1 MAFDMLNGTAEFLGI
16 NRTRYGR
23 WFLVTVFV
31 LSATVL
37 PMLGYTFGRFEYDIL
52 KVYGH
57 YQRTHQHSY
66 LRTIPTYLSLFIFAE
81 IYQLVLA
88 VNAIRTE
95 NTIQTVGIV
104 FFNMAMLVYSAL
116 QYNQIQDTALEL
128 GVHAAYEAC
137 KGVIIAIPCVLA
149 AGVLVLVVLT
159 YKIHQDFGWS
169 IYKQV
174 GADISSKRRYLCYL
188 IYVTLLKF
196 DFFFFL
202 GFTVQ
207 FVVVVLKHDD
217 VEFALTIVV
226 IPLTIIALYLATV
239 FVRKETIVGMAAM
252 IVIYLAG
259 MAYFVFKLV
268 RIYQPSQMYK
278 YIAVQKTLTV
288 FAVLTIIFLVATIM
302 MAVICTIN
310 FGKGLK
316 RIVHDTKQSRIPK
329 QSPNDSLL
337 TPEKIQ
343 PPTDNQRK
351 SQLIID

>member
-1 MAFDMLNGTAEFLGI
+1 
-16 NRTRYGR
+16 
-23 WFLVTVFV
+23 
-31 LSATVL
+31 
-37 PMLGYTFGRFEYDIL
+37 MLGYTFGRFEYDIL

-57 YQRTHQHSY
+57 YQFTHEYSY

-81 IYQLVLA
+81 LYQLVLA
-88 VNAIRTE
+88 CNAIRAE

-116 QYNQIQDTALEL
+116 QYSQIQDTARKL

-137 KGVIIAIPCVLA
+137 KGVIIAIPCVIA
-149 AGVLVLVVLT
+149 AGILVLMVLT

-174 GADISSKRRYLCYL
+174 GADINSKRRYLCYL
-188 IYVTLLKF
+188 IYLTLLKF

-239 FVRKETIVGMAAM
+239 FVRRETILGMVGM
-252 IVIYLAG
+252 IIIYLAG
-259 MAYFVFKLV
+259 MAYFIFKLV

-278 YIAVQKTLTV
+278 YMSVRKTLTV
-288 FAVLTIIFLVATIM
+288 FAVLTVIFLVATII

-316 RIVHDTKQSRIPK
+316 RIVHDSKQNRITQ

-343 PPTDNQRK
+343 PPTDNPQLK
-351 SQLIID
+351 SQLIIE